1 MTLILKLARV
11 SPSRFSA
18 SEPVPW
24 PAYKTAG
31 AAGMD
36 LYADV
41 DEGGVTVP
49 PGCVV
54 AIPTGLK
61 MEIPA
66 GYEGQVRPRGGLAF
80 KSSISVIN
88 SPGTVDADFR
98 GEVMI
103 GLVNH
108 GREPF
113 QVRRGDRVA
122 QLVICPVA
130 LPEVLHVQETE
141 LTDTVRGAGAFGSTG
156 INDATAKR

>member
-1 MTLILKLARV
+1 MPIALKLARV
-11 SPSRFSA
+11 SPSHFPDL
-18 SEPVPW
+18 EPVSW
-24 PAYKTAG
+24 PTYKTAG

-41 DEGGVTVP
+41 GSEGVALE
-49 PGCVV
+49 PGKVA

-61 MEIPA
+61 MEIPE

-108 GREPF
+108 GAATF
-113 QVRRGDRVA
+113 HVHRGDRIA
-122 QLVICPVA
+122 QLVICPVVV
-130 LPEVLHVQETE
+130 PEVQYVQESE
-141 LTDTVRGAGAFGSTG
+141 LTTTVRGVGAFGSTG
-156 INDATAKR
+156 VNDGIPRK